1 MEYKGIRFEVLRK
14 YLSHIDRLS
23 ICIKETMEYENF
35 IYLREVLDSYN
46 DLYVYG
52 IGMIESEFYIDGEH
66 GYTATGDSNNLTLVS
81 CLEIVLSKEPRSDI

>member
-1 MEYKGIRFEVLRK
+1 MEYNGIRFEVLRK
-14 YLSHIDRLS
+14 YLSSIDRLS

-35 IYLREVLDSYN
+35 IYCREVPDSYN

-66 GYTATGDSNNLTLVS
+66 GYTAAGDRNNLTLVS
-81 CLEIVLSKEPRSDI
+81 CIEIVLSKELRSDI

>member
-66 GYTATGDSNNLTLVS
+66 GYTATGDSNNLILVS
-81 CLEIVLSKEPRSDI
+81 CIEIVLSKELRSDI